1 MLDQLTLGD
10 LADIED
16 VTGMS
21 LNGVNLDSPPMK
33 FALALYWVIER
44 KNNPKMTYA
53 DARNTPISELSAF
66 QKALAGNPT
75 AALPPETAEAEGAVE
90 VAASLTTAA

>member
-1 MLDQLTLGD
+1 MLDTLTLGD

-33 FALALYWVIER
+33 FALALYWVSLR
-44 KNNPKMTYA
+44 KSNPKFTYA
-53 DARNTPISELSAF
+53 DARNTPIAELSAF
-66 QKALAGNPT
+66 RDALAGNPT
-75 AALPPETAEAEGAVE
+75 AAVPPKTAEAANAD
-90 VAASLTTAA
+90 AAEASPITAG